1 MSLSRFDEAAKS
13 FLELLADVVD
23 IRSPASSVGVYYG
36 FHLFVFC
43 FFIPSKP
50 SFHPSLSTENLSRSR
65 ACDITGHS
73 TDLILEKELTE

>member
-23 IRSPASSVGVYYG
+23 MRSSASSVGVYCD
-36 FHLFVFC
+36 FHLFAL
-43 FFIPSKP
+43 IPSKP
-50 SFHPSLSTENLSRSR
+50 SL
-65 ACDITGHS
+65 S

>member
-23 IRSPASSVGVYYG
+23 MRSSASSVGVYCD
-36 FHLFVFC
+36 FHLFAL
-43 FFIPSKP
+43 IPTKP

-65 ACDITGHS
+65 GRDIKGRS

>member
-1 MSLSRFDEAAKS
+1 MSRFDEAAKS

-23 IRSPASSVGVYYG
+23 VRSSASSVGVYCD
-36 FHLFVFC
+36 FHLFAL
-43 FFIPSKP
+43 IPTKP

-65 ACDITGHS
+65 GRDIKRRS

>member
-23 IRSPASSVGVYYG
+23 MRSSASSVGVYCD
-36 FHLFVFC
+36 FHLFAL
-43 FFIPSKP
+43 IPSK
-50 SFHPSLSTENLSRSR
+50 PSLSTENLSRSR
-65 ACDITGHS
+65 ACDIKGRS

>member
-23 IRSPASSVGVYYG
+23 MRSSASSVGVYY
-36 FHLFVFC
+36 FHLFAL
-43 FFIPSKP
+43 IPTKP
-50 SFHPSLSTENLSRSR
+50 SFHPSLSTENLSRSTGR
-65 ACDITGHS
+65 DIKGRS